1 MYLGLSLAIVG
12 SIGIAL
18 SDTCNLPINA
28 ACLNELTH
36 LSSAEIRGD
45 LLALVGALTGAI
57 YLIIGRATRKAMPLI
72 PYITLIYAVAALTLL
87 GVTMLSGYTFTGY
100 SPTMYLWFLLLAIFP
115 QLLAHSTYNW
125 ALKYLP
131 ATSVSLSLLGEPVA
145 AAVLA
150 YFILGESLPSLRW
163 ISAVV
168 VLVGIAIAFYRPKP
182 PLQGMSKIDKIQG

>member
-1 MYLGLSLAIVG
+1 
-12 SIGIAL
+12 
-18 SDTCNLPINA
+18 
-28 ACLNELTH
+28 
-36 LSSAEIRGD
+36 
-45 LLALVGALTGAI
+45 
-57 YLIIGRATRKAMPLI
+57 
-72 PYITLIYAVAALTLL
+72 
-87 GVTMLSGYTFTGY
+87 
-100 SPTMYLWFLLLAIFP
+100 MYLWFLLLAIFP